1 MFSSSA
7 IRWIVA
13 ALLFQLLAAVG
24 LGQQSGSIS
33 GTVSD
38 ADFEAPLAGARVE
51 IVETRQ
57 AVETGPG
64 GTYRFPEVAPGA
76 YTLVFAKSGYS
87 RQVAAQVAVLAGE
100 VTTVDRALE
109 GDFVEMSD
117 FVVEPVVLLGG
128 ASELGLLN
136 QRLDAPS
143 LTDSIGAELIRGSGS
158 SSADQALRLIPGATV
173 SDDATP
179 VVRGL
184 PDRYVPSLVN
194 GVRLPSSNEDKRAVE
209 LDQFPAAVIES
220 IEISKTA
227 TPDNQGD
234 GSGGVV
240 DIVLKSVPDE
250 PLFSLNF
257 QRSYNTQVT
266 NDDGFLSYDD
276 GGVGDFGRE
285 SGERGPQSVG
295 ENWDGAVGVSP
306 IDAPTDFKLS
316 TAVGGS
322 HELDGGTRIGGFFN
336 LFYEKDSSFF
346 RGGQNDSWWLRDPSE
361 GLIPQIRGSGSV
373 AAGDFQTAL
382 FDVSEAT
389 RFVQWGGLASA
400 GIEFENNQFGLTY
413 LYSHLAEDTAT
424 LAIDQRGKQF
434 YFPNYDPNDPAHP
447 GNLGGSFTGVT
458 TAPWLRTQTL
468 EYTERTTGSLQL
480 NGSHEFEIDSIELG
494 ESFKFEN
501 PELDWVLSSSF
512 ADLDQPDKRLFGE
525 IFRPRSFDPSTGE
538 VREPFFESF
547 RPADNVNLGNLQRI
561 YKTIEEEST
570 QGALDLKLPFEQWT
584 GTDGYLK
591 FGAFEDRVD
600 RAFVQDNYSNG
611 LDPNTTF
618 FGSFE
623 SSWAS
628 NWQNENHLIEDQLTD
643 VDYDGQIDIS
653 AWYSMFDMPISE
665 SFKVVGGV
673 RVESTDVDVDLTPEA
688 EALWV
693 PPGGT
698 SLAQLE
704 EGQGDARFSS
714 NDALPSL
721 SAIWE
726 AAPGLTL
733 RGAYSKTIARQTFKE
748 LVPIVQQE
756 FLGGPIFIGNP
767 GLELARLDN
776 YDLRLDYKPTDDTF
790 LSASYF
796 FKDIEKPIENIQQ
809 VVNFGFTTPVNYPD
823 GELSGFEFEARQG
836 LGLLSE
842 RLEGLRIGA
851 NATIIDSEVSFPD
864 SEIALFAATGVGF
877 DERTRDATNA
887 PEYLYNLYATYEIDS
902 TQTQF
907 GLFYTVQGDTLVA
920 GDSTSQ
926 NNYIPAVYQKEFGTL
941 NASIGQ
947 RLSEHWSLRI
957 QAKNI
962 TNPTIEEVYRS
973 PIIDGD
979 TTRNA
984 FTRGV
989 EYSISIGASFA
1000 F

>member
-1 MFSSSA
+1 M
-7 IRWIVA
+7 
-13 ALLFQLLAAVG
+13 
-24 LGQQSGSIS
+24 SG
-33 GTVSD
+33 
-38 ADFEAPLAGARVE
+38 AG
-51 IVETRQ
+51 
-57 AVETGPG
+57 GS
-64 GTYRFPEVAPGA
+64 YRFPEVAPGS
-76 YTLVFAKSGYS
+76 YTLVFSKSGFS
-87 RQVAAQVAVLAGE
+87 RVVATEVAVLAGE
-100 VTTVDRALE
+100 VTNVDRALE
-109 GDFVEMSD
+109 GDFVQMSD

-128 ASELGLLN
+128 ASEFSLLTT
-136 QRLDAPS
+136 RLDAPS
-143 LTDSIGAELIRGSGS
+143 LIDSVGIGKLRDSGVGDAS
-158 SSADQALRLIPGATV
+158 EGLRLVPGATV
-173 SDDATP
+173 SNDSTP

-209 LDQFPAAVIES
+209 LDQFPTAVIES
-220 IEISKTA
+220 IQVSKTA

-240 DIVLKSVPDE
+240 DIILKSVPED
-250 PLFSLNF
+250 PLFSLSI

-266 NDDGFLSYDD
+266 NEDGFLSYDG
-276 GGVGDFGRE
+276 GGVGRFGDEAGARA
-285 SGERGPQSVG
+285 PQPVG

-306 IDAPTDFKLS
+306 IDAPTDFKISSAL
-316 TAVGGS
+316 GGS
-322 HELDGGTRIGGFFN
+322 HEFDSGMRIGGFFS
-336 LFYEKDSSFF
+336 LFYEKDSALY

-382 FDVSEAT
+382 FDVTEGSRT
-389 RFVQWGGLASA
+389 VQWGGLASA
-400 GIEFENNQFGLTY
+400 GIELENHALGLTY

-424 LAIDQRGKQF
+424 LATDQRGKQF

-447 GNLGGSFTGVT
+447 GNLGGSFNGVT

-480 NGSHEFEIDSIELG
+480 DGRHEFEIDPIELG
-494 ESFKFEN
+494 DLLTFEN

-525 IFRPRSFDPSTGE
+525 IFRPRSFDPAAGV
-538 VREPFFESF
+538 VRESFFESF

-561 YKTIEEEST
+561 YKTIEEDSA
-570 QGALDLKLPFEQWT
+570 QGALDLKLPFEQWN
-584 GTDGYLK
+584 GVSGYLK

-600 RAFVQDNYSNG
+600 RTFVQDNYSNG

-618 FGSFE
+618 FGSFG

-628 NWQNENHLIEDQLTD
+628 NWQNETHLIEDQLTD
-643 VDYDGQIDIS
+643 VDYEGQIDIS
-653 AWYSMFDMPISE
+653 AWYSMFDLPLTE
-665 SFKVVGGV
+665 DFKVVGGV
-673 RVESTDVDVDLTPEA
+673 RVEATDVDVDLTPEA

-704 EGQGDARFSS
+704 EGQGDAQFTS
-714 NDALPSL
+714 NDTLPSL

-726 AAPGLTL
+726 AMPGFTV
-733 RGAYSKTIARQTFKE
+733 RAAYSKTIARQTFKE

-776 YDLRLDYKPTDDTF
+776 YDLRLDYRPTNDTF

-809 VVNFGFTTPVNYPD
+809 VVNFGFTTPVNYPG

-836 LGLLSE
+836 LGQFSD
-842 RLEGLRIGA
+842 RLEGIRVGA
-851 NATIIDSEVSFPD
+851 NATFIDSEVTFPD
-864 SEIALFAATGVGF
+864 SEVALFAGTGVGF
-877 DERTRDATNA
+877 EERTRDATGA
-887 PEYLYNLYATYEIDS
+887 PEFLANLYATYEIES
-902 TQTQF
+902 TQTQI
-907 GLFYTVQGDTLVA
+907 GIFYTVQGDTLVA

-926 NNYIPAVYQKEFGTL
+926 NNYIPAVYQKQFGTL

-947 RLSEHWSLRI
+947 RLSEHWSLRV

-973 PIIDGD
+973 PILDGD
-979 TTRNA
+979 TTRSS